1 MAKNKVIKV
10 QRLYEE
16 LEELRY
22 YIGGLLKDQE
32 NYQEEL
38 EYLHSFISYKGL
50 EEEYTYFRENA
61 HEEYDE
67 KLPFPTLTL

>member
-1 MAKNKVIKV
+1 MAKNKDIKV
-10 QRLYEE
+10 QCLYEE

-22 YIGGLLKDQE
+22 YIGCLLKDQE
-32 NYQEEL
+32 SCQEDL

-50 EEEYTYFRENA
+50 EEEYIYFRENA

-67 KLPFPTLTL
+67 ELPFPTLTL